1 MSGEIKF
8 WRKFDL
14 KKIVISTAKFICFFT
29 GWAVLTGL
37 LPVPDSS
44 EPALWRLWAEIIPLL
59 AIVLFTLI
67 FWLAE
72 KKSVRLHLVEKPM
85 RGILLG
91 IVTGLLWLAI
101 PTLLMYVTK
110 SIHFDDMNEVKLF
123 PIWMLA
129 AFLNVIM

>member
-1 MSGEIKF
+1 M
-8 WRKFDL
+8 
-14 KKIVISTAKFICFFT
+14 KKIAISTAKFICFFM
-29 GWAVLTGL
+29 GWAVLAGV

-44 EPALWRLWAEIIPLL
+44 EPAIWRLWAEIIPLL
-59 AIVLFTLI
+59 AIVLFTLV

-72 KKSVRLHLVEKPM
+72 KKSVRLHLIEKSM

-129 AFLNVIM
+129 AFLNVIMQ